1 MLDSPRLLE
10 DANCRDCFNVQGTT
24 AGAISKRAG
33 LATFATP
40 AAALQ
45 SLIACEGTPV
55 SALVGATPSSLV
67 SVNAAGAVNVIKASG
82 VSNGRWEGLLAP
94 VMGSQGPLY
103 MLNGVD
109 NPQQWSGATSGTS
122 TGDWVKATTSGY
134 VDPPPAAGLKNG
146 IPNGKYSTQVG
157 NQMYITGVAAA
168 PNRVYVSALSD
179 PTTWDPTTV
188 PDNAHRTGGATWF
201 DLDANDG
208 QVITAI
214 GRVGPYVLVCKPR
227 KSYVIISPGSAAVIN
242 GVGDTPNV
250 RNLSDS
256 IGCVADR
263 SIATG
268 AAGTYFLSE
277 GRGVYV
283 TNGSKLTPISDKIL
297 PILQAVGS
305 QLSNACGFYF
315 AGHYYLSIASQGAA
329 PNDLTLDYDEILQSW
344 WKHSFGSNEL
354 VAWHPSTV
362 AQLYSAKSTAA
373 IVDQCF
379 APNVYTDN
387 GVPFTWAWKGP
398 WQSPSFFRRRL
409 YPSTYY
415 RKRLRQIRL
424 EGFGTV
430 DYYLAKD
437 FVATESLIR
446 ANCFPTTILNPS
458 TFGGGGTFGGSG
470 ALGGTFGGGA
480 PVGEAEVF
488 SLGVARAFSQVF
500 SATSNT
506 QDEVLS
512 YTLALT
518 DRVDRWD

>member
-1 MLDSPRLLE
+1 M
-10 DANCRDCFNVQGTT
+10 NVQGTT
-24 AGAISKRAG
+24 AGAIVKRAG
-33 LATFATP
+33 LSTFATP
-40 AAALQ
+40 SAALQ

-55 SALVGATPSSLV
+55 SALVGATASSLV
-67 SVNAAGAVNVIKASG
+67 SVNTAGAVNVIKASG
-82 VSNGRWEGLLAP
+82 VTNGRWEGLLMP
-94 VMGSQGPLY
+94 SPSQGPLF
-103 MLNGVD
+103 LINGVD
-109 NPQQWSGATSGTS
+109 PPQQWSGATSGTL
-122 TGDWVKATTSGY
+122 TGAWTATSGTNTN
-134 VDPPPAAGLKNG
+134 VPGGTNG
-146 IPNGKYSTQVG
+146 IPNGKYSTQAG
-157 NQMYITGVAAA
+157 NQMYITGVAAF
-168 PNRVYVSALSD
+168 PNRVYVSALGD
-179 PTTWDPTTV
+179 ATLWDSTIV
-188 PDNAHRTGGATWF
+188 PDNAHKTGGANWF

-227 KSYVIISPGSAAVIN
+227 KSYVIIAPGSGAVIN
-242 GVGDTPNV
+242 GVGDTPNI

-256 IGCVADR
+256 VGCVADR

-283 TNGSKLTPISDKIL
+283 TNGSKLTPTSDKIL
-297 PILQAVGS
+297 PILQGIGN
-305 QLSNACGFYF
+305 QLQNACGFYF
-315 AGHYYLSIASQGAA
+315 AGHYYLSIASTGAA
-329 PNDLTLDYDEILQSW
+329 PNDITLDYDEILGSW
-344 WKHSFGSNEL
+344 WKHSFGSSEL

-379 APNVYTDN
+379 TPGVNVDN

-398 WQSPSFFRRRL
+398 WQSPSFYRRRM
-409 YPSTYY
+409 YPSTWY